1 MPVDFPAKHRYYSSI
16 LSQGTTMATALRLEA
31 TLNDP
36 TDIEQVERL
45 QAVLRTGNADLIRN
59 ALQLMD
65 WCVGQIR
72 QGRHIASVTEEGAV
86 RELDMPVLERARS
99 IDRLRVTDAAY
110 TRMMALIENPP
121 EPTAAL
127 RELFARPSL
136 VTAR

>member
-1 MPVDFPAKHRYYSSI
+1 
-16 LSQGTTMATALRLEA
+16 MATALRLEVI
-31 TLNDP
+31 LNDP
-36 TDIEQVERL
+36 ADVEQVERL

-99 IDRLRVTDAAY
+99 TDRLRVTDAAY
-110 TRMMALIENPP
+110 SRMMELIENPP
-121 EPTAAL
+121 EQTAAL
-127 RELFARPSL
+127 RERFARPSL